1 MGEQAMRGASA
12 LRDALLSELD
22 YLDDHLTTAARN
34 LRANPGLCADELA
47 RAAGVAAGMR
57 RRVAD
62 DLTKMLRRRADLD
75 AESQRL
81 VEATEALRAALA
93 ELETRKVI
101 SLDERRRQG

>member
-22 YLDDHLTTAARN
+22 YLDDHLSTASRN
-34 LRANPGLCADELA
+34 LRANPGLCADELE
-47 RAAGVAAGMR
+47 RAARIAANLR

-62 DLTKMLRRRADLD
+62 DLTRMLRRRADLD

-81 VEATEALRAALA
+81 AEATAALSAALA
-93 ELETRKVI
+93 ELEARKVI
-101 SLDERRRQG
+101 PLDERRRQG